1 MIFFAGNFD
10 DFDSIL
16 VEIKN
21 LVKMTG
27 TLGRTQQKRLCMI
40 SGNRNGLIGMA
51 TIQAGFGGG
60 MASKIPTL
68 LFFYM
73 YWYSLRTKVRGDFNI
88 HGTKFF
94 LGCYFPSKIENL

>member
-1 MIFFAGNFD
+1 MIYFFAGNFD

-21 LVKMTG
+21 LVKMSG
-27 TLGRTQQKRLCMI
+27 VLGRTQQKRLCMI

-60 MASKIPTL
+60 MASKRINI
-68 LFFYM
+68 FYR
-73 YWYSLRTKVRGDFNI
+73 YISTF
-88 HGTKFF
+88 T
-94 LGCYFPSKIENL
+94 

>member
-1 MIFFAGNFD
+1 MISIAKVGFYGRFGFKLIEKIITLLKNNFQCFIFIAGNFD

-27 TLGRTQQKRLCMI
+27 VLGRTQQKRLVMI

-60 MASKIPTL
+60 MASKRIKKKL
-68 LFFYM
+68 
-73 YWYSLRTKVRGDFNI
+73 
-88 HGTKFF
+88 
-94 LGCYFPSKIENL
+94 